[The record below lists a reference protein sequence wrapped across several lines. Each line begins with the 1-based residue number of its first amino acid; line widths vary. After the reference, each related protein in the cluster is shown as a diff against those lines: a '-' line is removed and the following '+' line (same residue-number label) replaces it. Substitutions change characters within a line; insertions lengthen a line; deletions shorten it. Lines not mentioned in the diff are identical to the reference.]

1 MDINGFS
8 EMIDKLC
15 MLIEVL
21 FALADT
27 VIRTLIIS
35 VHFIVCKTYLIFLR
49 EEKIK
54 RVEPVR
60 RLL

>member
-35 VHFIVCKTYLIFLR
+35 VHFIVCKTYLIFLC